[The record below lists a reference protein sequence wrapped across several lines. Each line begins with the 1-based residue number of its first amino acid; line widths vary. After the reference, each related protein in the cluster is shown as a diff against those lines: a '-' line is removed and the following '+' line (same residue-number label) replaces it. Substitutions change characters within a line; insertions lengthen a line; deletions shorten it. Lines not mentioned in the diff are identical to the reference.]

1 MKDGKLMDN
10 ADRVAKHLE
19 MIQAVIERM
28 GRNSFQLKG
37 WSMTILVAATVLI
50 TRTNLPS
57 PFFVLVF
64 FIPVLGFWGLDGYFL
79 WQERLFRGIYDDVRK
94 QVETNFEM
102 NLKAQKNKPNRE
114 WRDAF
119 WSITLWPFYLMEG
132 LLIIAIS
139 AIVWFC

>member
-1 MKDGKLMDN
+1 MDN